1 MSLPAINMK
10 IKILII
16 MGFLSALF
24 GTKKSQGQNQIVEID
39 GKKIE
44 IVKSEN
50 PIESNYGLKDLSQE
64 HLDHFKDLLERAQI
78 FIKKYNDSRL
88 PESIYDSRTLD
99 FVLEKWKLNESNDKE
114 SQEEV
119 IEIIGC
125 AFGQDIVKELNCE
138 WKLLTDEYGTD
149 YTVIHKKYKINGF
162 PFSSVLKAIEE
173 NRNGSLYDI
182 KLVLKKNILDAE
194 SGADFDK
201 RK

>member
-1 MSLPAINMK
+1 
-10 IKILII
+10 

-24 GTKKSQGQNQIVEID
+24 GTKKSQGQNKTVEID
-39 GKKIE
+39 GEKIE

-50 PIESNYGLKDLSQE
+50 PVESNYGLQDLSQE
-64 HLDHFKDLLERAQI
+64 HLLHFKGLLEKSQI
-78 FIKKYNDSRL
+78 FIKKYNASNL
-88 PESIYDSRTLD
+88 SENIYDSRTLD
-99 FVLEKWKLNESNDKE
+99 FVLEKWRLDESNDKE
-114 SQEEV
+114 TQEEV
-119 IEIIGC
+119 IEILGC
-125 AFGQDIVKELNCE
+125 AFGQDIVNELNCE

-149 YTVIHKKYKINGF
+149 YTVIHQEYKINGF

-194 SGADFDK
+194 SGAEFDK